1 MGECDALFEDSQIRP
16 RSQHYLDASAGLYA
30 LYLKNGSELPDFVT
44 SAHRLIYIGKA
55 DGAGG
60 LKRRC
65 HFKGGTRNHSP
76 RKSLA
81 AILRKQLSLKVIPIL
96 TKERSYKTWALEPVS
111 ERLLDEWMHI
121 HLEVAILKVEEPR
134 RHEAKLIAER
144 APLLNLTDCVPTP
157 DHWRV
162 KELRENIDSE
172 MRSFV

>member
-1 MGECDALFEDSQIRP
+1 MPFQRWYAQSFSSQ
-16 RSQHYLDASAGLYA
+16 
-30 LYLKNGSELPDFVT
+30 
-44 SAHRLIYIGKA
+44 
-55 DGAGG
+55 
-60 LKRRC
+60 
-65 HFKGGTRNHSP
+65 
-76 RKSLA
+76 SLA

-96 TKERSYKTWALEPVS
+96 AKERSYKTWALEPAS

-144 APLLNLTDCVPTP
+144 APLLNLPDCVPTP